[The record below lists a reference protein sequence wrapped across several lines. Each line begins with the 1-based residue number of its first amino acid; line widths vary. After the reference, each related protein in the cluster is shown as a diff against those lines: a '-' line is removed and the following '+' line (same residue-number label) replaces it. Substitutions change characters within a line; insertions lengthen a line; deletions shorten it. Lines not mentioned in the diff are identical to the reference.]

1 MIRKIYPLTVG
12 ALLAFGALTA
22 FGPPASPAPLMRP
35 ADLIAVNPNI
45 IPIAKW
51 DRERHGSRCEYRR
64 GECRH
69 FYRGFYYETPWW
81 TLPFAV
87 DDTIGSHRYYDGDY
101 DYYDDEDDEG
111 GWSNSHIEWCLKR
124 YRSYNPRNNTWV
136 SYSGRVRECISPF

>member
-1 MIRKIYPLTVG
+1 MIRKIYPLMVG

-22 FGPPASPAPLMRP
+22 FGPPASPAPPVRP
-35 ADLIAVNPNI
+35 AETHANNPNI
-45 IPIAKW
+45 IAVATW

-69 FYRGFYYETPWW
+69 FYHGFYYETPWW

-87 DDTIGSHRYYDGDY
+87 DDTIGARRYYEGD
-101 DYYDDEDDEG
+101 DDNFGDEDDEG

-136 SYSGRVRECISPF
+136 AYSGRIRECISPF

>member
-1 MIRKIYPLTVG
+1 MIRKIYPLMVG

-22 FGPPASPAPLMRP
+22 FGPPASPAPLTMP
-35 ADLIAVNPNI
+35 AETEADNPNI
-45 IPIAKW
+45 IMIAKW

-87 DDTIGSHRYYDGDY
+87 DETIGSRRYYDGDE
-101 DYYDDEDDEG
+101 DYFDDDDEG
-111 GWSNSHIEWCLKR
+111 AWGESHIEWCLNR
-124 YRSYNPRNNTWV
+124 YRSYNPRDNTWV
-136 SYSGRVRECISPF
+136 SYSGKVRECISPF

>member
-1 MIRKIYPLTVG
+1 MTRKIFPLVVGTLLSIG
-12 ALLAFGALTA
+12 ALAVSATAAPPVALAGAK
-22 FGPPASPAPLMRP
+22 
-35 ADLIAVNPNI
+35 ADNPNI
-45 IPIAKW
+45 INVAKW

-69 FYRGFYYETPWW
+69 FYRGYYYETPWW

-87 DDTIGSHRYYDGDY
+87 GEGIGSNRHYEDED

-111 GWSNSHIEWCLKR
+111 GWSNSHIEWCLHR

-136 SYSGRVRECISPF
+136 SYSGRVRECISPL

>member
-1 MIRKIYPLTVG
+1 MTRKIFPLVVGTLLSIG
-12 ALLAFGALTA
+12 ALAVSATAAPPVVPAGAK
-22 FGPPASPAPLMRP
+22 
-35 ADLIAVNPNI
+35 ADNPNI
-45 IPIAKW
+45 INVAKW

-69 FYRGFYYETPWW
+69 FYRGYYYETPWW

-87 DDTIGSHRYYDGDY
+87 GEGIGSNRHYEDED

-111 GWSNSHIEWCLKR
+111 GWSNSHIEWCLHR